1 MQTVAEFLVSCAIV
15 FIVGHGLVKGWLDFK
30 KDQYQQRT
38 GQNVGQVGGQS
49 GDDGFYWFFLGDM
62 FGRSQ
67 SNDTP
72 NIPVDNYYDG
82 EYYNGEHYSEYGHE
96 QGSEEIDF

>member
-30 KDQYQQRT
+30 KDQYQQKT
-38 GQNVGQVGGQS
+38 GQS
-49 GDDGFYWFFLGDM
+49 GDDGFYWFFLGDI

-67 SNDTP
+67 SNDNTINTTP
-72 NIPVDNYYDG
+72 MENYYDG

-96 QGSEEIDF
+96 KGSEEIDF